1 MRLLPQVTWTPDDG
15 GSPLDPRLPALLAA
29 VAERGTLAAACG
41 AAGLPYRSGWG
52 LMRDAGERLG
62 RPLVAMARGR
72 GARLTADGE
81 AWLAAHGAA
90 LRRLGDAALALGEP
104 PAVAVLPVLR
114 IAASHDIALA
124 QLRDALPASG
134 PLRVELAFMGSVE
147 ALEAYAR
154 GRADL
159 AGFHVAPELLHDA
172 AFAGLRRALR
182 PARDR
187 LIRFAAREQGLIVPA
202 GNPRRVR
209 TLADVAAKRLRF
221 VNRQPGSGTRL
232 LVDALLAR
240 DGIAPQGIRGYA
252 TAEHNHV
259 AAAAA
264 VASGGAD
271 VAFGLRAAAAE
282 FGLGFVPLAREQYR
296 FAVRARAVA
305 APATAAFLAALRGP
319 LLARSAVQLP
329 GYDVS
334 RAGTLE
340 AVSRLA
346 DTGPARQ
353 RS

>member
-1 MRLLPQVTWTPDDG
+1 MRLLPRIVWTPDDG
-15 GSPLDPRLPALLAA
+15 GAPLDPRLPVLLAA
-29 VAERGTLAAACG
+29 VAERGSLAAACD
-41 AAGLPYRSGWG
+41 AAGLPYRSAWG
-52 LMRDAGERLG
+52 LVRDAGERLG
-62 RPLVAMARGR
+62 RPLVTMERGR

-90 LRRLGDAALALGEP
+90 LRRLGDNALALGDRR
-104 PAVAVLPVLR
+104 AAVLPVLR

-134 PLRVELAFMGSVE
+134 PLRVDLAFMGSVE
-147 ALEAYAR
+147 ALDAYAR

-187 LIRFAAREQGLIVPA
+187 LVRFAQRDQGLIVPA

-209 TLADVAAKRLRF
+209 SLADVAAKSLQF

-240 DGIAPQGIRGYA
+240 EGIAPDRIRGYA
-252 TAEHNHV
+252 TAELNHV

-282 FGLGFVPLAREQYR
+282 FGLGFVPLVREQYR

-305 APATAAFLAALRGP
+305 APAVAAFLAALRGP
-319 LLARSAVQLP
+319 LLARSAAQLA

-334 RAGTLE
+334 RAGAVD
-340 AVSRLA
+340 AVSQLA
-346 DTGPARQ
+346 R
-353 RS
+353 